1 MASVKKNFGWNLL
14 LTVSGYIF
22 PLLTFPYITRVLGA
36 EQLGLAN
43 FAMSF
48 VDYAVLFSTL
58 GLGYIGCRE
67 ISQNTGN
74 QDKLNEVF
82 SKLVTLHLCL
92 SLIILMIYLPCIFFV
107 PEFSAHRQL
116 YFVGIVKILTNIMLV
131 EWLFNGLQKFKYITI
146 RSVIV
151 KLLYVFGIFVFVHDP
166 DDYDAYFYLSVAQVA
181 LNGIINWRY
190 AHQFVSFS
198 LRLRNCRE
206 YFFPVLS
213 MGVNLLLFSFYGT
226 FNVLYLGMASTA
238 EAVGYY
244 TTSVKLYSI
253 LLAVISAFNGV
264 LVPYLN
270 SLYGQGDLV
279 KFRQVVEKTFP
290 IVMITAMPIIVIG
303 ITFAHEIIYIIAG
316 QGYERAVYPFQI
328 VLIQVLLVGI
338 AQILENQIL
347 LSFKKHKEIL
357 ISTILSVS
365 IAVVIIILFVHEYA
379 EIASAYAVAVPHIGE
394 VVILYYFAKKCIDF
408 NFPYAT
414 FVKLILLCVPMAVI
428 CLGSRYLIQ
437 DGTIALLTGT
447 TISAVFYALM
457 QYYVIKNEF
466 VMENISRLQ
475 HRFG

>member
-1 MASVKKNFGWNLL
+1 MTSVKKNFGWNLL
-14 LTVSGYIF
+14 LTASGYIF

-48 VDYAVLFSTL
+48 VDYAILFSTL

-67 ISQNTGN
+67 VSQNSGDRKN
-74 QDKLNEVF
+74 LDDVS

-92 SLIILMIYLPCIFFV
+92 SLIVLLVYLPCIFYV
-107 PEFSAHRQL
+107 REFADHRQL
-116 YFVGIVKILTNIMLV
+116 YFVGIVKILTNIMLL
-131 EWLFNGLQKFKYITI
+131 EWLFNGLQQFKYITI
-146 RSVIV
+146 RSLVV
-151 KLLYVFGIFVFVHDP
+151 KLLYVCGIFAFVHTP

-190 AHQFVSFS
+190 AHRFVSFS
-198 LRLRNCRE
+198 LKFRE
-206 YFFPVLS
+206 CGDYFFPVLS

-226 FNVLYLGMASTA
+226 FNVLYLGMAGTT

-279 KFRQVVEKTFP
+279 RFRQVVEKTFP
-290 IVMITAMPIIVIG
+290 IVIITAMPIIVIG
-303 ITFAHEIIYIIAG
+303 IVFAHEIIYIIAG

-357 ISTILSVS
+357 ISTVLSVS
-365 IAVVIIILFVHEYA
+365 IAVVIIIWLVPRYE
-379 EIASAYAVAVPHIGE
+379 EIASAYAVAVPHVAE
-394 VVILYYFAKKCIDF
+394 VALLYYFAKKCIDF
-408 NFPYAT
+408 DFPGAT
-414 FVKLILLCVPMAVI
+414 FVKLTLSCIPMAVI
-428 CLGSRYLIQ
+428 CIGSRFLIK
-437 DGTIALLTGT
+437 DGTLALLTGSLL
-447 TISAVFYALM
+447 SAVYYALI
-457 QYYVIKNEF
+457 QYYVIGNEY
-466 VMENISRLQ
+466 VIANINRLKE
-475 HRFG
+475 RFG